1 MGTKKVQTKGILT
14 LRAVVR
20 KSFKWFWKHR
30 KQVIRFVLWIL
41 TLISKLNTDD

>member
-1 MGTKKVQTKGILT
+1 MSTKMVHKKRTLT

-20 KSFKWFWKHR
+20 IGFRWLWRHR
-30 KQVIRFVLWIL
+30 KQVIRFVLWVI